1 MSTAGT
7 TQAETQAG
15 SDGNGRAAET
25 VARRERL
32 LAAAAELAAA
42 GGYEAVHMR
51 AVASR
56 AHVALGTLY
65 RHFSS
70 KDQLLV
76 AVLAHQAATLASTLR
91 RRPPRGDTPA
101 ERVANVLDRA
111 MSALARQPRLAS
123 AMVTALASTDPAAA
137 AAVGAVEARQRSM
150 LADAIGSGASEPGNA
165 GRGPARSNELDEVLR
180 TLGHVWFSVMIAWV
194 AGKLDR
200 AGVRHD
206 LDVAA
211 RPLLPGDGLAA
222 PGTTSGGGSR

>member
-76 AVLAHQAATLASTLR
+76 AVLAHQAATLAST
-91 RRPPRGDTPA
+91 
-101 ERVANVLDRA
+101 
-111 MSALARQPRLAS
+111 
-123 AMVTALASTDPAAA
+123 DPAAA

-211 RPLLPGDGLAA
+211 RLLLPGDELAA